1 MEDLSNKLR
10 LLKGKVKD
18 WTRIKSL
25 EMRDKSILI
34 EDEIK
39 SLLESTSSGILGAR
53 DHSRLLA
60 LRHELQIWVD
70 HELQSARLQRK
81 LSWALQVI
89 PIQNSSMRWLQL
101 ERTIMLSGVWKMRRE
116 IRLSMTWAL
125 RP

>member
-1 MEDLSNKLR
+1 MIQVEWPLISSGDPVGAMEYLSVKLH
-10 LLKGKVKD
+10 LLKAKVKD

-70 HELQSARLQRK
+70 HELQSARLPIK

-101 ERTIMLSGVWKMRRE
+101 E
-116 IRLSMTWAL
+116 
-125 RP
+125 